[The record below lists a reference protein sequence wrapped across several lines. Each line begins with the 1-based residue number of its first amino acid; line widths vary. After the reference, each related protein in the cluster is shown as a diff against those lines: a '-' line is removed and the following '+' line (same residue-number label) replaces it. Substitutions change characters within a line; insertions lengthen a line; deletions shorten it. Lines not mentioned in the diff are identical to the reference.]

1 MTMTASAPVLI
12 GVAFYFV
19 FLALIYSSA
28 WLHGQRW
35 FVVTILSWAGTIAAF
50 YVDHMPT
57 KVGTS
62 FWLSLLIVSWL
73 FFVVFYLVA
82 GKYLT
87 QTKLLDLKYQS
98 HPALLQYITE
108 NQIHSPLASLLRAL
122 GPALFVAIFLLFG
135 LGYWLQSKGA
145 VS

>member
-12 GVAFYFV
+12 GVAFFFV

-28 WLHGQRW
+28 WLYGQSW
-35 FVVTILSWAGTIAAF
+35 FVATILSWACTIAAF
-50 YVDHMPT
+50 YLDLMPT
-57 KVGTS
+57 KVGAS
-62 FWLSLLIVSWL
+62 FWVSLLIASW
-73 FFVVFYLVA
+73 FFLVVFYLLA

-108 NQIHSPLASLLRAL
+108 HQIHSPLASILRPL
-122 GPALFVAIFLLFG
+122 GPVLFFAIFFLFG
-135 LGYWLQSKGA
+135 LGYWLQSRGA